1 MPGVRL
7 TLISRGHYTP
17 YSGMLPGLIAGHYS
31 FEDAHLDLRRLA
43 RFAGAHAL
51 FDEAVGLDLTARLVI
66 CRNGPVAYDLLSID
80 IGSTPNVSVPGAAEH
95 ATAVKP
101 IDRFLE
107 QWNALRDR
115 VRAATAPTRVAV
127 VGGGAGGV
135 ELVLSVQFAL
145 RTLLQEQGQAA
156 DRLECHLF
164 TSSPTILPTHNR
176 RARAIF
182 GRIFR
187 QRGIRAHLN
196 RKIAA
201 VEAGC
206 LRDDTGTEHPADEIL
221 WTTEARA
228 APWLHESGLAT
239 DEDGFVRV
247 AATLES
253 ASHPGVFAAGD
264 VAALAGHQLEKSGVY
279 AVREGK
285 TLAPNLRRAVTGA
298 RLQPYRPQR
307 QFLSLIS
314 TGNKYAVASRGPF
327 AIGGAWVWHWKDAI
341 DRAFMRKYGELPG

>member
-1 MPGVRL
+1 MGTGSERGPVALPVFKTGRSPRERGGWVRLPGASATSLARPGVAPGCQASAPTVRPAHLARLPGASAIPTSYFSLLTSHLIRLLLLGGGHSHVEVLRQFGMRPVPGVHL

-66 CRNGPVAYDLLSID
+66 CGNGPPVAYDLLSID

-115 VRAATAPTRVAV
+115 VRTATAPMRVAV

-145 RTLLQEQGQAA
+145 RTLLRKQGHAT
-156 DRLECHLF
+156 DRLDCDHDLVRAW
-164 TSSPTILPTHNR
+164 LGR
-176 RARAIF
+176 RELLEAHGLRAT
-182 GRIFR
+182 RLVDDK
-187 QRGIRAHLN
+187 RAHDAGFSHSPA
-196 RKIAA
+196 RRPTPPVDAA
-201 VEAGC
+201 TGIVRE
-206 LRDDTGTEHPADEIL
+206 DT
-221 WTTEARA
+221 
-228 APWLHESGLAT
+228 
-239 DEDGFVRV
+239 
-247 AATLES
+247 AATLAKAMRQTTS
-253 ASHPGVFAAGD
+253 ATDH
-264 VAALAGHQLEKSGVY
+264 
-279 AVREGK
+279 
-285 TLAPNLRRAVTGA
+285 
-298 RLQPYRPQR
+298 
-307 QFLSLIS
+307 
-314 TGNKYAVASRGPF
+314 
-327 AIGGAWVWHWKDAI
+327 
-341 DRAFMRKYGELPG
+341 